1 MKKIRSIVAIILLSL
16 FTAFWGCVGIVASL
30 LANRHLIKC
39 AVRPWGKMVLWA
51 CGVRLD
57 VEGSENFP
65 DGPSIVMFN
74 HQSSLDIPVFSAVL
88 PFEWKAVMKNEVASI
103 PFIGWVCSLSGHYFV
118 ARDGSVGDTNKVRE
132 IIRKIRKGP
141 SVIIAPEGTR
151 SEDGTLL
158 PFKQGG
164 FLMASLSRVPVV
176 PMIILGGRDIRKK
189 GSYELNTERDI
200 VVRILP
206 PIDTASFPKGKEGGE
221 ELEGV
226 VREKMLCEIE
236 KIRDRR

>member
-1 MKKIRSIVAIILLSL
+1 MRKIRSVLAIILLSL
-16 FTAFWGCVGIVASL
+16 FTAFWGSVGIVVSL
-30 LANRHLIKC
+30 FANRHLIKC
-39 AVRPWGKMVLWA
+39 SVRPWGKTVLWA

-57 VEGSENFP
+57 VEGIENFP
-65 DGPSIVMFN
+65 DGPFIVMFN
-74 HQSSLDIPVFSAVL
+74 HQSSLDILVFSAVL

-103 PFIGWVCSLSGHYFV
+103 PFVGWVCTLSGHYFV
-118 ARDGSVGDTNKVRE
+118 ARDGSVGDTNRVRE

-151 SEDGTLL
+151 SEDGVLL

-176 PMIILGGRDIRKK
+176 PMIIWGGKDVRKK
-189 GSYELNTERDI
+189 GSYELNTDRNI

-206 PIDTASFPKGKEGGE
+206 SIDTASLPKGKEGGE
-221 ELEGV
+221 KLESV
-226 VREKMLCEIE
+226 VREEMLREIE
-236 KIRDRR
+236 KIRSKR

>member
-1 MKKIRSIVAIILLSL
+1 MKKTRDILAIILSSL
-16 FTAFWGCVGIVASL
+16 FTAFWGSLGIVTSL
-30 LANRHLIKC
+30 FANRHLIKC
-39 AVRPWGKMVLWA
+39 AVRPWGKTVLWA

-57 VEGSENFP
+57 VEGTENFP
-65 DGPSIVMFN
+65 DGPFIVMFN

-103 PFIGWVCSLSGHYFV
+103 PLVGWVCTLGGHYFV
-118 ARDGSVGDTNKVRE
+118 ARDGSVGDTNRVRE

-141 SVIIAPEGTR
+141 SVVIAPEGTR

-176 PMIILGGRDIRKK
+176 PMIIWGSKDVRKK
-189 GSYELNTERDI
+189 GSYKLNTDRDV
-200 VVRILP
+200 VVRVLP
-206 PIDTASFPKGKEGGE
+206 PIDTTSFPKGKEGGE
-221 ELEGV
+221 QLEGV
-226 VREKMLCEIE
+226 VRESMLLEIE
-236 KIRDRR
+236 KILDRR

>member
-1 MKKIRSIVAIILLSL
+1 MKKIRSVVAIILSSL
-16 FTAFWGCVGIVASL
+16 FTAFWGSIGIAASL
-30 LANRHLIKC
+30 FANRHLTKC
-39 AVRPWGKMVLWA
+39 AVRPWGKTLLWA

-57 VEGSENFP
+57 VEGTENFP
-65 DGPSIVMFN
+65 DGTFIVMFN

-103 PFIGWVCSLSGHYFV
+103 PFIGWVCALGGHYFV

-141 SVIIAPEGTR
+141 SVVIAPEGTR
-151 SEDGTLL
+151 SEDGALL
-158 PFKQGG
+158 PFKRGG

-176 PMIILGGRDIRKK
+176 PMIIWGGKDVRKK
-189 GSYELNTERDI
+189 GSYELNTDKDI

-226 VREKMLCEIE
+226 VREKMLREIE
-236 KIRDRR
+236 KIRGRR

>member
-1 MKKIRSIVAIILLSL
+1 MKKTRDILAIILSSL
-16 FTAFWGCVGIVASL
+16 FTAFWGSVGIVTSL
-30 LANRHLIKC
+30 FANRHLIKC
-39 AVRPWGKMVLWA
+39 SVRPWGKTVLWA

-57 VEGSENFP
+57 VEGTENFP
-65 DGPSIVMFN
+65 DGPFIVMFN

-103 PFIGWVCSLSGHYFV
+103 PFVGWVCTLGGHYFV
-118 ARDGSVGDTNKVRE
+118 ARDGSVGDTNRVRE

-141 SVIIAPEGTR
+141 SVVIAPEGTR

-176 PMIILGGRDIRKK
+176 PMIIWGSKDVRKK
-189 GSYELNTERDI
+189 GSYKLNTDKDI
-200 VVRILP
+200 VVRVLP

-221 ELEGV
+221 QLEGV
-226 VREKMLCEIE
+226 VRERMLCEIE
-236 KIRDRR
+236 KILDRR

>member
-1 MKKIRSIVAIILLSL
+1 MK
-16 FTAFWGCVGIVASL
+16 GI
-30 LANRHLIKC
+30 
-39 AVRPWGKMVLWA
+39 
-51 CGVRLD
+51 
-57 VEGSENFP
+57 ENFP
-65 DGPSIVMFN
+65 DGTFIVMFN

-88 PFEWKAVMKNEVASI
+88 PFEWRAVMKDEVASI
-103 PFIGWVCSLSGHYFV
+103 PFIGWVCALSGHYFV

-164 FLMASLSRVPVV
+164 FLIASLSRVPVV
-176 PMIILGGRDIRKK
+176 PMIIWGGKDIRKK
-189 GSYELNTERDI
+189 GSYELNTDRDI

-221 ELEGV
+221 KLESV
-226 VREKMLCEIE
+226 VREEMLREIE
-236 KIRDRR
+236 KIRGRR

>member
-1 MKKIRSIVAIILLSL
+1 MRKIRSILAIILLSF
-16 FTAFWGCVGIVASL
+16 FTAFWGSVGVFVSL
-30 LANRHLIKC
+30 FAVKYLIKC
-39 AVRPWGKMVLWA
+39 SVRPWGKTVLWA

-57 VEGSENFP
+57 VKGTENFP
-65 DGPSIVMFN
+65 DGPFIVMFN
-74 HQSSLDIPVFSAVL
+74 HQSSFDIPAFSAAL
-88 PFEWKAVMKNEVASI
+88 PFEWKAVMKQEVASI
-103 PFIGWVCSLSGHYFV
+103 PFIGWVCTLSGQHLV

-132 IIRKIRKGP
+132 IVRKIRKGP

-164 FLMASLSRVPVV
+164 FFMASLSRVPVV
-176 PMIILGGRDIRKK
+176 PVVIWGGKDIRKK
-189 GSYELNTERDI
+189 GSYELNTDRDI
-200 VVRILP
+200 VFSILP
-206 PIDTASFPKGKEGGE
+206 PVDTAGFPKGKEGGR

-236 KIRDRR
+236 KIRCKR

>member
-1 MKKIRSIVAIILLSL
+1 MKKIRSVVAIILSSL
-16 FTAFWGCVGIVASL
+16 FTAFWGSIGIAASL
-30 LANRHLIKC
+30 FANRHLTKC
-39 AVRPWGKMVLWA
+39 AVRPWGKTLLWA

-57 VEGSENFP
+57 VEGTENFP
-65 DGPSIVMFN
+65 DGTFIVMFN

-103 PFIGWVCSLSGHYFV
+103 PFIGWVCALGGHYFV

-141 SVIIAPEGTR
+141 SVVIAPEGTR

-158 PFKQGG
+158 PFKRGG

-176 PMIILGGRDIRKK
+176 PMIIWGGKDVRKK
-189 GSYELNTERDI
+189 GSYELNTDKDI

-226 VREKMLCEIE
+226 VREKMLREIE
-236 KIRDRR
+236 KIRGRR